1 MKNITVM
8 KKSLFIIL
16 SALLCIPVFG
26 KTLEKRPSAI
36 ELAGTCE
43 THKNKSLIFP
53 LEAYKDGNQIMVMFF
68 DATEDVTISIAKD
81 ADSIETRIV
90 SFEEFQTE
98 VFDIS
103 QYGAGSYTLLIT
115 TSRGTYLY
123 GTFYL

>member
-1 MKNITVM
+1 MKNIVII
-8 KKSLFIIL
+8 KKSLIIFL
-16 SALLCIPVFG
+16 FTLLCIPVLG
-26 KTLEKRPSAI
+26 NTLEKRPSAI

-43 THKNKSLIFP
+43 THENRSLVYP
-53 LEAYKDGNQIMVMFF
+53 LEAFQNGDQVLVTFF
-68 DATEDVTISIAKD
+68 DATADVTISITKD
-81 ADSIETRIV
+81 ADSIETRTI

-115 TSRGTYLY
+115 TTRGTYLY